1 MLEIRWLLKDYP
13 SAHTLCFIFHLHYQ
27 RKFFRTGEEKK
38 KKRISFLN
46 WTRHI
51 CNITFSFKASGNPVS
66 LGFKSAHPS
75 FCLTEAQN
83 CLFIGLFI
91 IRMSAAEG
99 ESIQKTFQLQF
110 CSEDT
115 RRYLTHLNIIKI
127 ICHRIRERSEQE
139 RCIETRTSRLLP
151 SSNKEQFVY
160 THVNPVLHLKTF
172 FIRKFFFHY
181 VSSVFS

>member
-1 MLEIRWLLKDYP
+1 MVTEELSFCPYSP
-13 SAHTLCFIFHLHYQ
+13 FHISSVLPKKILQ
-27 RKFFRTGEEKK
+27 NWGEKK
-38 KKRISFLN
+38 KKKSSARISFLDC
-46 WTRHI
+46 TMHI
-51 CNITFSFKASGNPVS
+51 CNITLSFEGSGNPIS
-66 LGFKSAHPS
+66 LGFKSAAPS

-127 ICHRIRERSEQE
+127 IGHRIQERSE
-139 RCIETRTSRLLP
+139 
-151 SSNKEQFVY
+151 
-160 THVNPVLHLKTF
+160 
-172 FIRKFFFHY
+172 
-181 VSSVFS
+181 

>member
-1 MLEIRWLLKDYP
+1 M
-13 SAHTLCFIFHLHYQ
+13 
-27 RKFFRTGEEKK
+27 
-38 KKRISFLN
+38 
-46 WTRHI
+46 HI
-51 CNITFSFKASGNPVS
+51 CNITLSFEGSGNPIS
-66 LGFKSAHPS
+66 LGFKSAAPS

-127 ICHRIRERSEQE
+127 IGHRTQERSE
-139 RCIETRTSRLLP
+139 
-151 SSNKEQFVY
+151 
-160 THVNPVLHLKTF
+160 
-172 FIRKFFFHY
+172 
-181 VSSVFS
+181 